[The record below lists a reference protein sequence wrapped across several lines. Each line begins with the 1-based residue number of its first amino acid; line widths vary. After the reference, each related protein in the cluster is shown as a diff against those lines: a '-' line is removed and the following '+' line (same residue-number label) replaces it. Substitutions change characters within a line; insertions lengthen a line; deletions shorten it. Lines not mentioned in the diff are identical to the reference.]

1 MNTLNVYFKLNIFI
15 FSQRLSGSGEEVL
28 MNERRN
34 DESEHVEAKHED
46 VEYENDL
53 NDDENEHVDYEHE
66 NATYEHDY
74 VDNEHENVGNE
85 HGNVDDENEDDDKL
99 EHIDDNNEYD
109 KIHKHIRFDNND
121 LGCVVERIGNVKIDL
136 DFTDSDDDDDDD
148 DIDNID
154 DDHCAEYAEKMDNK
168 KEKITQNS
176 DSYVHGGI
184 ESSTMKINL
193 STNQGQPTESTNNE
207 SLSQSKNRTTELHK
221 VEVSSSHTIPDP
233 QCPDQQDT
241 TVDEQCKT
249 TDSKNKNVFASHLES
264 TSDNEMKRSEVRDV
278 NCDGSSECVLDGI
291 KSGVK
296 ERDRKQCVE
305 KVHQVLLGWCGS
317 GTRKYLTK
325 CLRSK
330 ESELFEDEKGNDE
343 ATEERNERKGS
354 AKSVMLPSIDS
365 KSQMAIRGKIVS
377 EKLTKA

>member
-1 MNTLNVYFKLNIFI
+1 MNTLNVYLKLNISI
-15 FSQRLSGSGEEVL
+15 FFQSLSGSGEEVL

-34 DESEHVEAKHED
+34 DEGEHVEAKHED
-46 VEYENDL
+46 VEYENDH

-66 NATYEHDY
+66 NATYEHEY

-85 HGNVDDENEDDDKL
+85 HGNVDDENEDDDKR
-99 EHIDDNNEYD
+99 EHIDNDNEYD
-109 KIHKHIRFDNND
+109 KIHKH
-121 LGCVVERIGNVKIDL
+121 IGNVKIDL

-193 STNQGQPTESTNNE
+193 STDQGQATESTNNE

-249 TDSKNKNVFASHLES
+249 TNSKNKNVSASHLES
-264 TSDNEMKRSEVRDV
+264 TSDNEMKRSGVRDV
-278 NCDGSSECVLDGI
+278 NCGGSLECVLDGI

-296 ERDRKQCVE
+296 ERDRKQCIE

-317 GTRKYLTK
+317 ETRKYLTK